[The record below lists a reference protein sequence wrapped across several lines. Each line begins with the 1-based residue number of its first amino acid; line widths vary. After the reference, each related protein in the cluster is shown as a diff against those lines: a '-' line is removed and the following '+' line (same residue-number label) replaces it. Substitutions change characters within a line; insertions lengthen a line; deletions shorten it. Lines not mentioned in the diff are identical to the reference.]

1 MKITRLDD
9 VQSQQGPADWFTGSV
24 WLQPVTA
31 GEPPS
36 SLAAYRVTFAPQA
49 RTAWHTH
56 PLGQSLYIL
65 AGRARIG
72 RADGTVEEL
81 SPGDSVRFEPGER
94 HWHGAAPGG
103 VMSHLA
109 IQETGDDGTTADW
122 AEHVSDEQ
130 YGA

>member
-1 MKITRLDD
+1 MKITRLSE
-9 VQSQQGPADWFTGSV
+9 QPSQQGPADWFTGSV

-36 SLAAYRVTFAPQA
+36 RLAAFRVTFAPGA

-72 RADGTVEEL
+72 HDDGTVEEL
-81 SPGDSVRFEPGER
+81 GPGDSVRFAPGER
-94 HWHGAAPGG
+94 HWHGAGPDG
-103 VMSHLA
+103 VMSHMA
-109 IQETGDDGTTADW
+109 MQEAGDDGSAVDW
-122 AEHVSDEQ
+122 AEHVTDEE
-130 YGA
+130 YGG